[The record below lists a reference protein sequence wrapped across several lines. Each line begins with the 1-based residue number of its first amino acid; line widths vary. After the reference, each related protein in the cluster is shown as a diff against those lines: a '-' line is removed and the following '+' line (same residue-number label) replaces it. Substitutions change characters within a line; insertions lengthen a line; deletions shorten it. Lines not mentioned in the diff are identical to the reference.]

1 MTAVQSY
8 FDALALVKKHKM
20 WSLVL
25 ISGLLYLVL
34 ITAGLYGIFEGMNA
48 VSERILNISWLK
60 DFTAKYS
67 YLKWVIKILLIG
79 IDIAV
84 FFVYFSLF
92 KYILLTIASPIYAYI
107 SERTA
112 EILTGQSYPFSIN
125 QLIKDIVRGIR
136 LSVRNIFKQT
146 MLTLLLLV
154 LSFIP
159 ILGIFTAILIFIID
173 AYYYGFAML
182 DYNCERKK
190 MNYQQSLI
198 FVKAHRGLAIGNGIV
213 FYLLFLIPVLGIIIG
228 APLSAIAATISL
240 HKQNKL

>member
-1 MTAVQSY
+1 MISDVVIAIQSY
-8 FDALALVKKHKM
+8 FDALALVKKHNM
-20 WSLVL
+20 WPLVL
-25 ISGLLYLVL
+25 ISGLLYLIL
-34 ITAGLYGIFEGMNA
+34 IAVGLYGIYEGMNA
-48 VSERILNISWLK
+48 VSES
-60 DFTAKYS
+60 KYS
-67 YLKWVIKILLIG
+67 YFKWVIKILMLG

-84 FFVYFSLF
+84 FFVYFSIF

-125 QLIKDIVRGIR
+125 QLIKDILRGIR
-136 LSVRNIFKQT
+136 LSLRNIFKQT
-146 MLTLLLLV
+146 ILTLLLLA

-159 ILGIFTAILIFIID
+159 VLGIFTAVLIFFID

-198 FVKAHRGLAIGNGIV
+198 FVKAHRGLAIGNGVV
-213 FYLLFLIPVLGIIIG
+213 FYLLFLIPVLGIILG

-240 HKQNKL
+240 NKQNKL